1 MNIYVGNIAQGT
13 TEDELKAAFAA
24 FGDIDKVALI
34 KDKISGESRGF
45 GFVEMPSKEQ
55 AEAAIAGLNDK
66 DLKGQLLKVTEAR
79 PKKKSFG
86 GNSAGRSRF
95 GGEKRSFGGGESRYG
110 GNKDRDSR
118 KGRGSFN
125 SW

>member
-1 MNIYVGNIAQGT
+1 MNIYVGNIPQGT
-13 TEDELKAAFAA
+13 IEDELKAAFAA

-55 AEAAIAGLNDK
+55 GEAAIAGLNGK
-66 DLKGQLLKVTEAR
+66 DFKGQLLKVSEAR
-79 PKKKSFG
+79 PKKKNFRNN
-86 GNSAGRSRF
+86 NSRNSRF
-95 GGEKRSFGGGESRYG
+95 GNDRFGYNSENRYGSRREKR
-110 GNKDRDSR
+110 GNSNRSNFK
-118 KGRGSFN
+118 